1 MTGRCATMGCGE
13 TAKRPATFACHLVV
27 MVKLPVAGKVKTRL
41 ARGIGHA
48 RAIGFYRSALA
59 ALVGRVKRSG
69 RWHTYLAIAPDSGV
83 SAPVW
88 PRGCLRLAQGGG
100 DLGERMQRV
109 MDQLPPGPVIIIGS
123 DVPGITA
130 AHIARGFRMLKGA
143 DAVIGPSPDGGYW
156 LIGLR
161 RCPRV
166 PRLFNGVR
174 WSHAETRADTLRN
187 MAGLRV
193 RKIDELDDVDDADDY
208 ARLGRNA
215 GRRIPGVSAV
225 IRDLSMQPPAP

>member
-1 MTGRCATMGCGE
+1 MTYRRAASGYRKAAGIPS
-13 TAKRPATFACHLVV
+13 AFACHLVV
-27 MVKLPVAGKVKTRL
+27 MVKLPVAGNVKTRL
-41 ARGIGHA
+41 AKRIGNA
-48 RAIGFYRSALA
+48 RAIGFYRAGLA
-59 ALVGRVKRSG
+59 ALVGRVNRPR
-69 RWHTYLAIAPDSGV
+69 RWHTYLAISPDNGV

-88 PRGCLRLAQGGG
+88 PRGCRRLAQGGG

-130 AHIARGFRMLKGA
+130 AHIARAFHALKGA

-161 RCPRV
+161 RRPRV
-166 PRLFNGVR
+166 PQLFDGVR
-174 WSHAETRADTLRN
+174 WSHAETCADTLKN

-193 RKIDELDDVDDADDY
+193 SKVDELDDIDDAEDY
-208 ARLGRNA
+208 ARLGGSS
-215 GRRIPGVSAV
+215 GRRIVGAAGTS
-225 IRDLSMQPPAP
+225 L